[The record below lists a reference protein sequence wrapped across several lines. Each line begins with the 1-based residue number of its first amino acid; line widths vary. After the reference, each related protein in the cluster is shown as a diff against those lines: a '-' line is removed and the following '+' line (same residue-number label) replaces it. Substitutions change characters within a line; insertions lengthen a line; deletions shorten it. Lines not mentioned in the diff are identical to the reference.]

1 MLTLIACLTNKKL
14 VRNHATLKLSLSAI
28 RFILV
33 WRQLQ
38 RDYTLSFEQFPGAF
52 LFFVRINIFPLVMF
66 LRFSRSPIEVKW
78 RLKAVTLSNSK
89 ALAQL
94 RHKR

>member
-1 MLTLIACLTNKKL
+1 MLTVIACLTDKKF

-33 WRQLQ
+33 WRQIQ

-52 LFFVRINIFPLVMF
+52 LFFCSNKSLSVSHVSAIFKVTYRSKVALEGSDAF
-66 LRFSRSPIEVKW
+66 QFKRSRPV
-78 RLKAVTLSNSK
+78 
-89 ALAQL
+89 
-94 RHKR
+94 

>member
-1 MLTLIACLTNKKL
+1 MLTLIACLTEKTL
-14 VRNHATLKLSLSAI
+14 VKNHVTLKLSLSAI

-38 RDYTLSFEQFPGAF
+38 RDYTLSFEQFPGAYRF
-52 LFFVRINIFPLVMF
+52 CLKNLFPLVTF